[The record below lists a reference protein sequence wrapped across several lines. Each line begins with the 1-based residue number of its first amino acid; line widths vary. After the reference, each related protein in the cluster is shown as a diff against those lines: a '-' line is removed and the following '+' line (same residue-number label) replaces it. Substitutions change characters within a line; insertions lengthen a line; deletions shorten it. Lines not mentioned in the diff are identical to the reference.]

1 MNAELLNAVVMAL
14 AQVVIVG
21 LVVALVARYV
31 SKRRSVSLEDS
42 GPLPGDIILP
52 WSTRLLAG
60 RKE

>member
-52 WSTRLLAG
+52 
-60 RKE
+60 

>member
-31 SKRRSVSLEDS
+31 SLRRSVSLEDS

-52 WSTRLLAG
+52 
-60 RKE
+60 

>member
-31 SKRRSVSLEDS
+31 S
-42 GPLPGDIILP
+42 
-52 WSTRLLAG
+52 
-60 RKE
+60 

>member
-14 AQVVIVG
+14 AQVVIVS

-31 SKRRSVSLEDS
+31 SQRRSVSLEDP

-52 WSTRLLAG
+52 GSTRLSAG

>member
-14 AQVVIVG
+14 AQVVIVS

-31 SKRRSVSLEDS
+31 SQRRSVSLEDS

-52 WSTRLLAG
+52 
-60 RKE
+60 

>member
-1 MNAELLNAVVMAL
+1 VS
-14 AQVVIVG
+14 

-31 SKRRSVSLEDS
+31 SQRRSVSLEDS